1 MSNFSI
7 NDIFQKLLEDENFR
21 EKYILSFLDRFVY
34 KATDLEKGLTT
45 EQRKI
50 AISSLLEAYQYLV
63 SSEDEKLSP
72 VDISNVGDCVN
83 KESGIEGFRK
93 IEVSAGKFA
102 EWEPVL
108 SRSIYFSIYSLLDNY
123 YNVWNDR
130 DIYEKEAA
138 FHITLMRIHPFEDG
152 NKRVAKILMNANFV
166 KQNHPPV
173 VITEGDTELY
183 YKFIN
188 DQDIEGFAKFLKE
201 RSLQE
206 LNILIS
212 YYKIAYD
219 IPITDSILDV
229 LGFADITG
237 GRK

>member
-45 EQRKI
+45 EQRKK
-50 AISSLLEAYQYLV
+50 AISNLLDAYQYLILSV
-63 SSEDEKLSP
+63 DDKLSP
-72 VDISNVGDCVN
+72 VDISYVGDSIN
-83 KESGIEGFRK
+83 KESGFEGFRK
-93 IEVSAGKFA
+93 IEVSAGKYA
-102 EWEPVL
+102 EWAPVP
-108 SRSIYFSIYSLLDNY
+108 SRNIYFSLYSLLDNY

-152 NKRVAKILMNANFV
+152 NKRTAKILMNANFV
-166 KQNHPPV
+166 KQNYPPV
-173 VITEGDTELY
+173 VITEGDTDLY
-183 YKFIN
+183 YRFIN
-188 DQDIEGFAKFLKE
+188 DQDVEGFAKFLKE
-201 RSLQE
+201 KSLQE

-229 LGFADITG
+229 LGFTDIPG
-237 GRK
+237 GRA